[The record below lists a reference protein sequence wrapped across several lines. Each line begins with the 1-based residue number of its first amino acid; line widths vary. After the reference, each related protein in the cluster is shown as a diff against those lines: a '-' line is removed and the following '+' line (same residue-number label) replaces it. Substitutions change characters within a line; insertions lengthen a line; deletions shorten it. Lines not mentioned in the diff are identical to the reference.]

1 MYKRQSSSMFIIS
14 LAISAIIFFQMGLY
28 LLSIVAGWDV
38 GYNLV
43 VVCHG
48 WMRTIGLSS
57 LEYVLDAFV
66 VYTLLVTSWK
76 IGSQLYYASR
86 MKKRFE
92 QYKEN
97 GLSIEMNQIYSN
109 GEDEFIVISHPSPLA
124 ITMGFVQ
131 PKIVL
136 STGLISLLN
145 NGELKAVISHE
156 MYHKE
161 NKDPFNIFLMSLCS
175 STMWYLPI
183 LKWFNQN
190 YRIMKELLADEY
202 AIEKQETSVNL
213 GSALLKMLKVSKN
226 QKMPFAYASFA
237 DTSVNYRIDYILNPV
252 REIQIKLPLIVT
264 LMSLT
269 IFSLICALFIYA
281 LA

>member
-97 GLSIEMNQIYSN
+97 GLSIEMNQTYSN

-145 NGELKAVISHE
+145 NEELKAVISHE

>member
-97 GLSIEMNQIYSN
+97 GLSIEMNQTYSN